1 MADGSSGQGWGVTGP
16 NSSSNNNNGT
26 GNRVKEPVTPTV
38 SAGGSGTYHD
48 PAGTP
53 ITREQFNAQSQPTQP
68 QQPSPGQ
75 TSGQQTQGQA
85 AINPYKPPTVGQ
97 APSPEYLS
105 TLPPARKPCGY
116 AGEKSNHRRQPKIKN
131 RQSG

>member
-68 QQPSPGQ
+68 QQPSPARYPG
-75 TSGQQTQGQA
+75 S
-85 AINPYKPPTVGQ
+85 KPK
-97 APSPEYLS
+97 A
-105 TLPPARKPCGY
+105 K
-116 AGEKSNHRRQPKIKN
+116 QP
-131 RQSG
+131 